1 MPGSRPCRRDA
12 ASGVVGPGGRVRG
25 RYLAASSVFTLRPIL
40 EAFSRKID
48 GRCGLVP
55 DVIEDVFESARVLRA
70 EVPLAQLREYL
81 VEKFLD
87 LRDNDNKRA

>member
-1 MPGSRPCRRDA
+1 MS
-12 ASGVVGPGGRVRG
+12 PGGRVRG
-25 RYLAASSVFTLRPIL
+25 RDLSASSVFTLRPFL

-55 DVIEDVFESARVLRA
+55 DAIEEVFESTRVLRA
-70 EVPLAQLREYL
+70 EVPLDQLREYL

-87 LRDNDNKRA
+87 LRDNDYKRA

>member
-25 RYLAASSVFTLRPIL
+25 RDLSASSVFTFRPFL
-40 EAFSRKID
+40 ETFSRKID

-55 DVIEDVFESARVLRA
+55 DVIENVFESACVLRV

-87 LRDNDNKRA
+87 LRDNDDKRA

>member
-1 MPGSRPCRRDA
+1 M
-12 ASGVVGPGGRVRG
+12 
-25 RYLAASSVFTLRPIL
+25 AASSVFTLRPIL
-40 EAFSRKID
+40 EVFSRKID

-70 EVPLAQLREYL
+70 EVPFAQLREYL